1 MNTYVVAALA
11 GLAAFAA
18 PLAARAAER
27 PVVVEL
33 FTSQGCSSCPP
44 ADVLLGELAKRDDVL
59 ALAFHVDYWDRLGWK
74 DPFSSSMATA
84 RQRAYAKLLGLRTV
98 YTPQLVVDGHD
109 EMVGSDRRRVAQAI
123 AAAKKAQRTDVT
135 IAREGG
141 ELVVRVPALADAGR
155 TSVQLVAYAPGETTR
170 VRAGE
175 NEGRTLV
182 NANIVRS
189 VEALGLAGATPAEWR
204 VPAEKGPG
212 FAVLVHGPDGKVL
225 GAAAIRPGG

>member
-1 MNTYVVAALA
+1 MNTYIVAALVSF
-11 GLAAFAA
+11 LALGAPSFAA
-18 PLAARAAER
+18 AAER

-98 YTPQLVVDGHD
+98 YTPQLVVDGKD

-123 AAAKKAQRTDVT
+123 SAAKAAQRADVT
-135 IAREGG
+135 LVREGN
-141 ELVVRVPALADAGR
+141 ELVVRVPAISEVGR
-155 TSVQLVAYAPGETTR
+155 TSVQLVAYAPGEVTR

-189 VEALGLAGATPAEWR
+189 VETLGTAGAEVSEWR

-212 FAVLVHGPDGKVL
+212 FAVLVHAADGHVL
-225 GAAAIRPGG
+225 GAAAIKPGG

>member
-1 MNTYVVAALA
+1 MNTYILAAFA
-11 GLAAFAA
+11 GLAAFGASVA
-18 PLAARAAER
+18 TAAER

-74 DPFSSSMATA
+74 DPFSSAAATA
-84 RQRAYAKLLGLRTV
+84 RQRAYARLLGLRTV
-98 YTPQLVVDGHD
+98 YTPQIVVEGTD
-109 EMVGSDRRRVAQAI
+109 EMVGSDRRAVARAI
-123 AAAKKAQRTDVT
+123 SAAKAARRVDVT
-135 IAREGG
+135 VARDGG
-141 ELVVRVPALADAGR
+141 ELVVHVGAFADEQR
-155 TSVQLVAYAPGETTR
+155 TSVQLVAYAPGQITR
-170 VRAGE
+170 VTAGE

-189 VEALGLAGATPAEWR
+189 VETLGRAGTVDSEWR
-204 VPAEKGPG
+204 VAAEKGPG
-212 FAVLVHGPDGKVL
+212 FAVLVHGADGHVL